1 MDPTDEAVAQGDFEP
16 LSCCSMFSGTRH
28 LFHQPTCS
36 LGVHVVRD
44 TYSLGSDIRNP
55 SRMENSLGADSGAP
69 EVIERDGTGTE
80 HPAKLT
86 KVLGISDEK
95 TKSSRT
101 NRRRVHDYIITMLY
115 TTDPRP
121 QPLLHSHRH
130 ILPKNYYAFKRYT

>member
-1 MDPTDEAVAQGDFEP
+1 MLFDVFGHKTLVPPAH
-16 LSCCSMFSGTRH
+16 MFFRSARGKRH
-28 LFHQPTCS
+28 ILLR
-36 LGVHVVRD
+36 LG
-44 TYSLGSDIRNP
+44 YSKP
-55 SRMENSLGADSGAP
+55 RMENSLGADTGAP